1 MLRVFYFSR
10 ATQAISDEQLRE
22 LLTSSR
28 RNNALQ
34 GISGVLVHGG
44 GLFAQILEG
53 PEQAVLRLYGKI
65 LDDRRHSNCRII
77 YISPANERMFQKWS
91 MGVINSTPL
100 EFQNIKAL
108 MALRQET
115 VHSKVLTDAMSGFL
129 RTLNAGRQQDTP
141 PL

>member
-10 ATQAISDEQLRE
+10 AAQAISDEQLRE

-53 PEQAVLRLYGKI
+53 PEQAVLRLYVKI
-65 LDDRRHSNCRII
+65 VDDRRHSDCRIV

-100 EFQNIKAL
+100 EFQNIMAL
-108 MALRQET
+108 KALRQET